1 MRSLVRN
8 LIRELSGAPWG
19 PGILWLRASF
29 LIFWRAR
36 VCACVRR
43 QMQNI
48 KLDKGLYKAW
58 LARSLARSLAAHP
71 RLAFGSLT
79 LPSTP
84 GARATETYLCRP
96 RKWQPI
102 GAHATDPLVASPPQA
117 AAHPHFKLPAR
128 PPTRT

>member
-43 QMQNI
+43 QMQNM
-48 KLDKGLYKAW
+48 KLDKRLYKAW
-58 LARSLARSLAAHP
+58 LARSLARCSPEARFWLPDAAEH
-71 RLAFGSLT
+71 
-79 LPSTP
+79 
-84 GARATETYLCRP
+84 ARRP
-96 RKWQPI
+96 RN
-102 GAHATDPLVASPPQA
+102 
-117 AAHPHFKLPAR
+117 
-128 PPTRT
+128 